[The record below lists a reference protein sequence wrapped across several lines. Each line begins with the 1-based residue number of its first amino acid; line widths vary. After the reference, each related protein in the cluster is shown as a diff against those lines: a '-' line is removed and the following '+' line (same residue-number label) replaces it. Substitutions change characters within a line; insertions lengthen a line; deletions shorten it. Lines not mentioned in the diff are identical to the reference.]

1 MKIEKIKTLSAD
13 LHDESEYVIQM
24 TNLKEALSYGLI
36 LKKDHTAVRLN
47 QKAWLKPYVDMNAKL
62 RKTVKNDF
70 QNEFFKFKIFS
81 NNVVFG
87 KAVEN
92 FPKYRDIKLVATE
105 KRRNYLVSEPNYQT
119 AEFFTETL
127 LTTKIRKLKIFM
139 NKPVYL
145 GQLKLE
151 ICQKAMYEF
160 WYDNMKP
167 EYAEKKAKLC
177 YMDTDSFTVYI
188 KREITENTD
197 IQKMLKQ

>member
-47 QKAWLKPYVDMNAKL
+47 QKAWLKPYIDMNAKL

-127 LTTKIRKLKIFM
+127 LTTKIRKLKNIH
-139 NKPVYL
+139 
-145 GQLKLE
+145 E
-151 ICQKAMYEF
+151 
-160 WYDNMKP
+160 
-167 EYAEKKAKLC
+167 
-177 YMDTDSFTVYI
+177 
-188 KREITENTD
+188 
-197 IQKMLKQ
+197 